1 MIKGIE
7 HFGLAA
13 KDVQGLARWYC
24 DMFGMKVA
32 LSTPSGAVF
41 IQAQNGVHIEV
52 YKARSD
58 APAGDYY
65 TPGLRHIAILVQDI
79 QGERTRLAAK
89 GLAIETEIASNPG
102 FRLVRFTDPEGNH
115 GHLVERDGVL

>member
-13 KDVQGLARWYC
+13 KDVQALARWYC
-24 DMFGMKVA
+24 DVFGMKVA

-41 IQAQNGVHIEV
+41 IQAQNGVNIEV

-58 APAGDYY
+58 AAGDYY
-65 TPGLRHIAILVQDI
+65 AQGLRHIAILVQDI
-79 QGERTRLAAK
+79 QGERARLAAK
-89 GLAIETEIASNPG
+89 GLAVDAEVTSNPG